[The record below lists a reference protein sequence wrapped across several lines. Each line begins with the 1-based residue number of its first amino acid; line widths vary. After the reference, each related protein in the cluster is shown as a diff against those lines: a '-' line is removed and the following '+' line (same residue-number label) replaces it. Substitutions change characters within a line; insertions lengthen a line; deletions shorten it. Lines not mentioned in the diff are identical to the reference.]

1 MFLGPNLP
9 RALYVPRM
17 ANLPE
22 NRLFLAGGSSGD
34 LRDEVGGGD
43 GSSKTNFLN
52 LFLKVYELS
61 LPNADS
67 WIPVSKDQNTTC
79 YAMFKTWRKISLQQ
93 QMCENLNVSLTD
105 LQVGEMEEGR
115 QLHAVLG
122 LDLAAL
128 C

>member
-1 MFLGPNLP
+1 MGGWQFKDQ
-9 RALYVPRM
+9 
-17 ANLPE
+17 
-22 NRLFLAGGSSGD
+22 LF
-34 LRDEVGGGD
+34 
-43 GSSKTNFLN
+43 NF
-52 LFLKVYELS
+52 FFKVYELS

-93 QMCENLNVSLTD
+93 QMCENLKVSLTD